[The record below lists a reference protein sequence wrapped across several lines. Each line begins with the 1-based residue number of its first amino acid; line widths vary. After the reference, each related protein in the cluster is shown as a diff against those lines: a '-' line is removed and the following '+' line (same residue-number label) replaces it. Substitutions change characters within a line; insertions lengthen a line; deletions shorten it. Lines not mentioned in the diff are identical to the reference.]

1 MKGGLVMEVLV
12 IPYDSRLQLSLVTGI
27 NPESGKPI
35 IKKTC
40 FNNVKYD
47 AEEQDDAIEAVMDAI
62 IEKDIFHNKGNN
74 LITKVN
80 ARIVEYSSTDVM
92 DVGPNE

>member
-35 IKKTC
+35 IKKTY

-47 AEEQDDAIEAVMDAI
+47 ADEQDDAIEAVMDTI
-62 IEKDIFHNKGNN
+62 IEKGIFHNKGND